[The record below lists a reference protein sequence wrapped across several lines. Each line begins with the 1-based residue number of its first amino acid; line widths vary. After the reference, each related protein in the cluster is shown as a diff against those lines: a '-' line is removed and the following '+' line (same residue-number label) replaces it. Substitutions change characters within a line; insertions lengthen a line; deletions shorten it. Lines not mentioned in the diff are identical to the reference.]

1 MITRKNRLNFFI
13 LIFSLVAIVFCYV
26 FVFFRNIKFN
36 MTEHFVNLDE
46 LNEESEI
53 QFSIYERGGESD
65 YWISGLS
72 EEARYETG
80 LDSLKGITFDAV
92 IENNTS
98 YVITDW
104 SLRLVANTR
113 VYIERAWCGKV
124 EIFQSFKNSYLS
136 QNLDLRNFDDSDI
149 RVKAIRSGNS
159 VFFPLNK
166 DDFIVYHPNLS
177 EKEYPLIE
185 MLPGRRKSFAKVGFI
200 FYCDPAQETVELSN
214 GTIFYRLNREVSKD
228 PAFGILL
235 LVSAIW
241 IFSLIFFC
249 IIEDR
254 LREMEKTESRDKKI
268 IQDVMEIFSGFV
280 DAKDP
285 YTGGHSNRVARY
297 SKLIAKEMG
306 MDSKTCQ
313 QIFYCGLLH
322 DCGKIGIHDDIL
334 SKPER
339 LSDDE
344 FEEIRKHTRQGF
356 EILSGLTA
364 IPEACMVARYHHE
377 RYDGSGYPDG
387 LKGEAIPLYA
397 RIICVA
403 DAFDAMNSN
412 RCYRRHMS
420 QNEILAQFKASS
432 GKQFD
437 KAVAD
442 ALIRLLKRGEI
453 EYLE

>member
-13 LIFSLVAIVFCYV
+13 LIFSIVAIVFCYV

-124 EIFQSFKNSYLS
+124 EIFQSFENSYLS

-185 MLPGRRKSFAKVGFI
+185 MLPGRRKSFAKAHSI
-200 FYCDPAQETVELSN
+200 FKVLISSE
-214 GTIFYRLNREVSKD
+214 
-228 PAFGILL
+228 
-235 LVSAIW
+235 SA
-241 IFSLIFFC
+241 
-249 IIEDR
+249 
-254 LREMEKTESRDKKI
+254 
-268 IQDVMEIFSGFV
+268 
-280 DAKDP
+280 
-285 YTGGHSNRVARY
+285 
-297 SKLIAKEMG
+297 
-306 MDSKTCQ
+306 
-313 QIFYCGLLH
+313 
-322 DCGKIGIHDDIL
+322 
-334 SKPER
+334 
-339 LSDDE
+339 
-344 FEEIRKHTRQGF
+344 
-356 EILSGLTA
+356 
-364 IPEACMVARYHHE
+364 
-377 RYDGSGYPDG
+377 
-387 LKGEAIPLYA
+387 
-397 RIICVA
+397 
-403 DAFDAMNSN
+403 
-412 RCYRRHMS
+412 
-420 QNEILAQFKASS
+420 
-432 GKQFD
+432 
-437 KAVAD
+437 
-442 ALIRLLKRGEI
+442 
-453 EYLE
+453 